1 MSVEGETPA
10 GAPHA
15 DPGFAKW
22 HSTIAVVWLI
32 GFLAFFYCQTPPNNP
47 TYRRFEFW
55 PEVPFRLLD
64 MVDPPA
70 DAAAPPSG
78 WSFFPQ
84 RFDLM
89 LTAAIILAGAWG
101 IGHLSLRPLR
111 LPLKSRCAERTVFA
125 FALGLA
131 TLSLLTL
138 CCGLASWLRAEFFA
152 TVILGSVLAESWL
165 RLQNWR
171 STQPIGIEDDSPP
184 TTPKPLVS
192 RMVAL
197 VMSLIPIAPFLLAM
211 LLGAMLPS
219 SDFDVREYHL
229 QGPKEYYQA
238 GQITFLPHN
247 VYTSFPFFTE
257 MLSLLSMTLRGDWI
271 RGALVGKTV
280 LMCFGPLTGL
290 AVYAAGRRWFSP
302 KAGWLAALV
311 YLTMPWTFR
320 ISTIAYAEGGL
331 TFFLFVSLLA
341 FAIAVEK
348 QRDEPSVASR
358 LFFLCGLLSGCAMA
372 CKYTGVVSVVVP
384 LFAATCA
391 APFVLRLPAEQR
403 RRIAVRVAAIF
414 LMGTTVTIGPWLV
427 KNLVETRNPV
437 YPLMYT
443 LFGGHDWDEA
453 LNAKW
458 RAGHSPPNY
467 TDLPQRIL
475 EVTAGND
482 WLTPLLFGLAPLSLM
497 LFRRRQ
503 IDRYLW
509 LYLLW
514 LFATWWV
521 LTHRIDRFWV
531 PMTPVVAVLAGMGAV
546 SIRGKSWQIV
556 SGCGIAAAVL
566 FNLAFVISGAAGNNA
581 FLADLKHAQ
590 QAPPGI
596 AYLNNELPPNSHV
609 LMVGEAQV
617 FDAEFPLL
625 YNTVFDHSIFEH
637 WSATDIR
644 RRFRA
649 EKITHVFVNWQEIH
663 RYRTTYGYTKFVTP
677 ERFSALVERGILE
690 SPTTLAVELSPPDS
704 PQQENFQP
712 RQIALP
718 SGEQLLIYS
727 ARPDFSEKERR
738 ELAKWGTKLLPEFN
752 GRRLFVVG
760 QVYAVAPQE
769 SPR

>member
-1 MSVEGETPA
+1 VSVEEETA
-10 GAPHA
+10 IGAPHA
-15 DPGFAKW
+15 DHRFAKW
-22 HSTIAVVWLI
+22 HSTIAIVWLI

-64 MVDPPA
+64 LVDPPA

-101 IGHLSLRPLR
+101 IGHFSLRLLRIPLQ
-111 LPLKSRCAERTVFA
+111 SRCAERTVFA

-138 CCGLASWLRAEFFA
+138 ICGLAGWLRVEFFA
-152 TVILGSVLAESWL
+152 AVILGAVAVESWL
-165 RLQNWR
+165 RFQTWR
-171 STQPIGIEDDSPP
+171 NIQPIRIEEGPP
-184 TTPKPLVS
+184 AVISKPLS
-192 RMVAL
+192 AHMVTL
-197 VMSLIPIAPFLLAM
+197 CLSIIPIAPFLLAM

-238 GQITFLPHN
+238 GQISFLPHN
-247 VYTSFPFFTE
+247 VYTSFPFSTE
-257 MLSLLSMTLRGDWI
+257 MLSLLSMTMRGNWF

-331 TFFLFVSLLA
+331 TFFLFVSVMA

-348 QRDEPSVASR
+348 LRDEPSLASR

-391 APFVLRLPAEQR
+391 APFVLRLSEELR
-403 RRIAVRVAAIF
+403 RRTAVRIAALF
-414 LMGTTVTIGPWLV
+414 LVGTTVTIGPWLV

-443 LFGGHDWDEA
+443 LFGGLDWDA
-453 LNAKW
+453 TLNAKW
-458 RAGHSPPNY
+458 RAGHSPTNY

-475 EVTAGND
+475 EVIAGND
-482 WLTPLLFGLAPLSLM
+482 WLTPLLFGLAPLSLL

-503 IDRYLW
+503 IDGYLW
-509 LYLLW
+509 VYVLW

-531 PMTPVVAVLAGMGAV
+531 PMTPVIAVLAGMGAA

-556 SGCGIAAAVL
+556 SGCGIAGAVL
-566 FNLAFVISGAAGNNA
+566 FNLAFIVSGAAGNNA
-581 FLADLKHAQ
+581 FLADLKNAQ

-596 AYLNNELPPNSHV
+596 AFLNNELPSNSRV

-617 FDAEFPLL
+617 FDADFPLV
-625 YNTVFDHSIFEH
+625 YNTVFDHSIFEQ
-637 WSATDIR
+637 WSAADIR
-644 RRFRA
+644 RRFRN
-649 EKITHVFVNWQEIH
+649 EKITHLFVNWQEIH
-663 RYRTTYGYTKFVTP
+663 RYRTTYGYTNFVTP
-677 ERFSALVERGILE
+677 ERFSTLVERGILNP
-690 SPTTLAVELSPPDS
+690 PTTLAVELSLTDS
-704 PQQENFQP
+704 PQQEKFQP

-718 SGEQLLIYS
+718 SGEQLLIYNVR
-727 ARPDFSEKERR
+727 ADFPKKEQR
-738 ELAKWGTKLLPEFN
+738 ELAKWGVKLLPEVN

-760 QVYAVAPQE
+760 QVYTVALQE